1 MRKRRLAII
10 TIILVIS
17 LICFLYI
24 KKNVNILGLKIN
36 KKLMAEQSISYEEAS
51 EVGKNAVITSA
62 IITNQITGTG
72 PFDEETITDSKNSDG
87 SITWTAGN
95 DTSENDNIVRS
106 FDEITW
112 TLENTMNIKENIEG
126 MQNIKGGVIEVK
138 VTLPETCSNLVE
150 WQLDKMV
157 WAQNVEISSNQTTF
171 TATYNMSESTIT
183 IPGKQNL
190 QFTLK
195 VFGAKNGL
203 EIKPT
208 FTVILQGNEESEK
221 KNITTSSPIIVSSA
235 PKYNVNIARSD
246 CNKRTKLNY
255 GEGEKEGRVIGYTI
269 VLQLYNDTVEKGL
282 KGVEYPDGDI
292 TFDLE
297 MKMKR
302 SDTGNDADYVD
313 ITDESLPILWSY
325 KINFG
330 NKTYKDRNMNFG
342 DSSANNKYRPSG
354 ILNDVNNSVFNSGNV
369 EMNQENKTIRVK
381 INNYKFN
388 GVFPKF
394 NYEYTPGITKPVFS
408 NNIGCFSS
416 SYFQIFVPDTE
427 ANSIDTSKY
436 KLTVSQNNLLI
447 TSGSGKTVNS
457 QQVSE
462 DDANEMLYQRIVKGS
477 YSHHFDLLD
486 SKGSY
491 NTNRGRSGDTTYIRG
506 ENFIAIPYIN
516 INPSTESC
524 IYSLDELVKFNG
536 EAFEPYL
543 VNYNKNDSGVIY
555 GKSGNMTFKY
565 YYLTKKDGTN
575 WESNSELNNEND
587 MSNFKVYK
595 SLEDI
600 PEEHLCI
607 GLFIM
612 SAGENENEK
621 LTAQY
626 NGINIPMKVKNN
638 APVNQTYSIVHTTWI
653 WEQYNKLDRNIY
665 CVNEE
670 DRTYETPPAAF
681 IIKGTHRKSEYDE
694 NGTITTSQN
703 SYTHGSTALVIDAR
717 EKVQVESFYE
727 KEGKETARES
737 FDLGKVENIV
747 KYKITPT
754 LEITKDE
761 VKRSNITVNIK
772 DILPKGLTYIEGS
785 CNYGEPYSKE
795 IDKEENTVLIWKINN
810 CTTGEKIEPLK
821 FNASIYEDTAN
832 NKTYENKVII
842 SSDQIQSNIES
853 KRTSTNSIK
862 IINLA
867 SYILYN
873 EAEKDFI
880 EKGESAQINV
890 VTTNKT
896 DSKLND
902 FQLLDILPYNGDG
915 RGTAFSGSY
924 EIENIEIIQTN
935 ITTGQNIENNNL
947 ELYVTEDESVRNGVT
962 AKDQNLGTNSI
973 WQQITSSARAK
984 ETINAPIKAFALIGK
999 LDAKVKVEIKI
1010 RLKIQENSQG
1020 DKYCN
1025 SATAQISK
1033 DTEAL
1038 SSSVILIQSIKR
1050 DISGK
1055 IWFDKNKDGN
1065 MDIDEEPI
1073 EGIQVSLLDESEKEI
1088 STITTDANG
1097 EYAFGDL
1104 VAKNYKVQIKV
1115 TENTK
1120 EITKKGTDNKFNRE
1134 DQKGTTDLIKDLNR
1148 TDVASINLENINAG
1162 IAYKDAKVIVHY
1174 YEEETGNKLAEDEE
1188 VKGKVNDEYKTSESK
1203 NIADYYELIEEPK
1216 NKNGTMTL
1224 DTIEVT
1230 YKYRLKEYNYT
1241 VNYYKDSIS
1250 EENFLGKESNKLEY
1264 GKSFTADIKKY
1275 LPEGYKYEG
1284 ATPQITISN
1293 QEANNIINIVYKKDI
1308 YVYKVEYYK
1317 DETKYDEKKN
1327 SAEYGTVITKAEIE
1341 ESNQN
1346 NRPYGYEIDRINPET
1361 LTIGI
1366 NENENI
1372 IKIYYKKM
1380 NSSAKIEY
1388 KDMNSG
1394 AVIKEDVI
1402 NGKTFDKIVID
1413 ENHEKAIEIEG
1424 YVFVKGDT
1432 KELKEDQVTITLKYA
1447 KKANIVVKHIN
1458 KYTNKDLAEE
1468 NIKGYEGKEYST
1480 KEKEELKANYEKVE
1494 SSSNQSG
1501 TMKAGETT
1509 VEYYYLKKL
1518 EITVNHIDAK
1528 TDKKL
1533 KSYTDS
1539 ILAGQEYEYKPENFK
1554 GYMLVNNSENI
1565 KGKIGEEDLILN
1577 FEYGKISSG
1586 VLEKHVD
1593 INSKAILHSELH
1605 EGSEVTDYEI
1615 KAKTFEGYDILTKA
1629 RYYKNNEES
1638 LKKDYGEDRINELK
1652 SNPENDS
1659 IEKLI
1664 EALEEDPNG
1673 AYVPKNYKGTMKVG
1687 ENAIEVTY
1695 YYIRK
1700 TIVTVKYVDI
1710 DTNEE
1715 IANDDET
1722 DSRVTINGY
1731 EGDEYETESKIFRKY
1746 SLKEEPENKTGKMA
1760 ITTQE
1765 ENINNE
1771 IVVTYKYILKSA
1783 GVKEEHIDI
1792 NSNKVLYSKQHEGNI
1807 RDKYET
1813 KAIEIEGYDI
1823 VEEELPMNESGIMA
1837 EELIEVK
1844 YYYIKKSTVRVEY
1857 VDKDTGEKLIE
1868 DIIIE
1873 GHETDYYVAE
1883 IKNIEGYEL
1892 VETSENTT
1900 GEMGAAEEVVRYY
1913 YKKVK
1918 TAEKGEK
1925 QTEQNVK
1932 TGDTTVIKAIV
1943 IIGVI
1948 ILLNIGI
1955 TILRK
1960 KKRK

>member
-1 MRKRRLAII
+1 MKKRRVAII

-17 LICFLYI
+17 LICFCYI
-24 KKNVNILGLKIN
+24 RKNVDIIGLKSN
-36 KKLMAEQSISYEEAS
+36 KRLMAEQSESYENVS
-51 EVGKNAVITSA
+51 DVGLNAVVTSTT
-62 IITNQITGTG
+62 IISTVTGTG
-72 PFDEETITDSKNSDG
+72 PFDSATTTDSKNSDG

-95 DTSENDNIVRS
+95 DVSADDNIVRS

-112 TLENTMNIKENIEG
+112 TLENTMKIKESISDV
-126 MQNIKGGVIEVK
+126 QNIKGGVIEVN
-138 VTLPETCSNLVE
+138 VTLPEKCSNLVE

-157 WAQNVEISSNQTTF
+157 WAQDVEISSDKTTF
-171 TATYNMSESTIT
+171 TAKYNMSESTIT

-203 EIKPT
+203 EINPT
-208 FTVILQGNEESEK
+208 FTVNLQGNEESEK
-221 KNITTSSPIIVSSA
+221 KSITSKPVIVSAA

-246 CNKRTKLNY
+246 CNKRTTLNY

-269 VLQLYNDTVEKGL
+269 VLQLYNDSEAKGL

-292 TFDLE
+292 TFDLNIE
-297 MKMKR
+297 MLR
-302 SDTGNDADYVD
+302 SDTGNEADYID
-313 ITDESLPILWSY
+313 ITDQSLPILWSY
-325 KINFG
+325 KINFD
-330 NKTYKDRNMNFG
+330 NKTYKNRNMNFG
-342 DSSANNKYRPSG
+342 NSSANSKYRPAG
-354 ILNDVNNSVFNSGNV
+354 ILNDANNSVFDSGDV
-369 EMNQENKTIRVK
+369 EMNQENRTIRVK

-408 NNIGCFSS
+408 DNIGCFSS

-447 TSGSGKTVNS
+447 TSGSGKKVSS

-486 SKGSY
+486 SKGNY

-506 ENFIAIPYIN
+506 ETFIATPYIN

-524 IYSLDELVKFNG
+524 IYSLDELVKFDG
-536 EAFEPYL
+536 ETFEPYL
-543 VNYNKNDSGVIY
+543 INYNKNDNGVIY
-555 GKSGNMTFKY
+555 GRNGNMTFKY
-565 YYLTKKDGTN
+565 YYLTKKDGKN
-575 WESNSELNNEND
+575 WENDSELNNEND

-600 PEEHLCI
+600 PENHLCI

-612 SAGENENEK
+612 SAGENEK
-621 LTAQY
+621 LNAQY
-626 NGINIPMKVKNN
+626 NGINIPMKVKDD
-638 APVNQTYSIVHTTWI
+638 APVNKTYSIVHTTWI
-653 WEQYNKLDRNIY
+653 WEQYNKLDRSIY

-670 DRTYETPPAAF
+670 DNTYTTPSEAY
-681 IIKGTHRKSEYDE
+681 IVKGVHKKTEYDE
-694 NGTITTSQN
+694 NGTITIKQN
-703 SYTHGSTALVIDAR
+703 SYTHGSTALVLDAR
-717 EKVQVESFYE
+717 EKVKVESLFE
-727 KEGKETARES
+727 EDGKETSKES
-737 FDLGKVENIV
+737 FDLGKLENVV

-754 LEITKDE
+754 LEIEKDE
-761 VKRSNITVNIK
+761 LKVSNITVNIK
-772 DILPKGLTYIEGS
+772 DILPNGLTYIEGS
-785 CNYGEPYSKE
+785 CNYGEPYSKDTDAE
-795 IDKEENTVLIWKINN
+795 GNTTLIWKIEG
-810 CTTGEKIEPLK
+810 CTTGEYIEPLT
-821 FNASIYEDTAN
+821 FRASIYEDTAN

-853 KRTSTNSIK
+853 TRTATNTIK

-873 EAEKDFI
+873 EAEKSLI

-890 VTTNKT
+890 VATNKT
-896 DSKLND
+896 DGKLTD
-902 FQLLDILPYNGDG
+902 FQLLDILPYNGDE
-915 RGTAFSGSY
+915 RGTAFNGSY
-924 EIENIEIIQTN
+924 EIEDIEIIQTN

-947 ELYVTEDESVRNGVT
+947 TLYVTEDESVRNGVT
-962 AKDQNLGTNSI
+962 AKDQNLGTSSI
-973 WQQITSSARAK
+973 WKTVTSSARAK
-984 ETINAPIKAFALIGK
+984 ETINSPIKAIALVGE
-999 LDAKVKVEIKI
+999 LDAKAEVEIKI
-1010 RLKIQENSQG
+1010 KMKIQNNSQG

-1025 SATAQISK
+1025 SATAQTSK
-1033 DTEAL
+1033 DTEVL
-1038 SSSVILIQSIKR
+1038 SSSVISIQSIKR

-1055 IWFDKNKDGN
+1055 IWFDKNKDGI
-1065 MDIDEEPI
+1065 MDNDEELLKGI
-1073 EGIQVSLLDESEKEI
+1073 EVTLLDENGDAIK
-1088 STITTDANG
+1088 TTTTDSNG
-1097 EYAFGDL
+1097 KYTFGDL
-1104 VAKNYKVQIKV
+1104 GAKNYKVQIKI
-1115 TENTK
+1115 TDNEK
-1120 EITKKGTDNKFNRE
+1120 EITKKVADNKFNKE
-1134 DQKGTTDLIKDLNR
+1134 EGKGTTDIIADLNK
-1148 TDVASINLENINAG
+1148 TDKASINLEDINGG
-1162 IAYKDAKVIVHY
+1162 IAY
-1174 YEEETGNKLAEDEE
+1174 
-1188 VKGKVNDEYKTSESK
+1188 
-1203 NIADYYELIEEPK
+1203 
-1216 NKNGTMTL
+1216 
-1224 DTIEVT
+1224 
-1230 YKYRLKEYNYT
+1230 KEYNYT
-1241 VNYYKDSIS
+1241 V
-1250 EENFLGKESNKLEY
+1250 
-1264 GKSFTADIKKY
+1264 
-1275 LPEGYKYEG
+1275 
-1284 ATPQITISN
+1284 
-1293 QEANNIINIVYKKDI
+1293 
-1308 YVYKVEYYK
+1308 EYYK
-1317 DETKYDEKKN
+1317 EETKYDEKKE
-1327 SAEYGTVITKAEIE
+1327 SAEYGTVITKTEIE
-1341 ESNQN
+1341 EANKN
-1346 NRPYGYEIDRINPET
+1346 NRPYGYEIDKVNPET
-1361 LTIGI
+1361 LTIGT

-1394 AVIKEDVI
+1394 DVIEEDVI
-1402 NGKTFDKIVID
+1402 NGKTFDKITID
-1413 ENHEKAIEIEG
+1413 EDHEKAIEIPG

-1432 KELKEDQVTITLKYA
+1432 KELKEDQVTITLRYA
-1447 KKANIVVKHIN
+1447 KEANVKVKHIN
-1458 KYTNKDLAEE
+1458 KYTNEVLAEE
-1468 NIKGYEGKEYST
+1468 DIEGYEGKEYST
-1480 KEKEELKANYEKVE
+1480 KEKEELTSKYKKVE
-1494 SSSNQSG
+1494 NTSNLSG
-1501 TMKAGETT
+1501 TMQAGTTT

-1518 EITVNHIDAK
+1518 EITINHIDAK
-1528 TDKKL
+1528 TNKEL
-1533 KSYTDS
+1533 KSDTKS
-1539 ILAGQEYEYKPENFK
+1539 ILAGQEYEYKAENFE
-1554 GYMLVNNSENI
+1554 GYMLVKNSENI
-1565 KGKIGEEDLILN
+1565 KGKIEEENITIN

-1586 VLEKHVD
+1586 VIEKHVD
-1593 INSKAILHSELH
+1593 INSKEILYNELH
-1605 EGSEVTDYEI
+1605 EGSEVTEYEI
-1615 KAKTFEGYDILTKA
+1615 KEKAFEGYDILTKA
-1629 RYYKNNEES
+1629 RYYKNNEEAP
-1638 LKKDYGEDRINELK
+1638 NE
-1652 SNPENDS
+1652 
-1659 IEKLI
+1659 
-1664 EALEEDPNG
+1664 
-1673 AYVPKNYKGTMKVG
+1673 AYVPKNYKGTMEVG

-1700 TIVTVKYVDI
+1700 TVVTVKYVDI

-1715 IANDDET
+1715 ISNDDET
-1722 DSRVTINGY
+1722 DSRVIINGY
-1731 EGDEYETESKIFRKY
+1731 EGDEYETESKTFSKY
-1746 SLKEEPENKTGKMA
+1746 SLIEEPENKTGKME

-1771 IVVTYKYILKSA
+1771 IVVIYKYILKSA

-1948 ILLNIGI
+1948 ILINIGI